1 VSETILSVRAIEV
14 AYGTIKALHGV
25 DLEVHKGEIVTLIG
39 ANGAGKTTT
48 LRTISGLLKPR
59 VGSVHFN
66 GADITGVKPHVIV
79 SRGISHVPEGRGI
92 FANLTVHDNLE
103 LGGYLRKDKI
113 RPEEYERVYSLFPV
127 LKERIKQNAGT
138 LSGGEQQM
146 LAISRALM
154 AKPVLLLLDE
164 PSLGLAP
171 QMVQTIFRVIREINA
186 EGTTILL
193 VEQNAHAA
201 LKHSDRAYV
210 LETGRIVMEGASKD
224 LAADPRIK
232 EAYLGE

>member
-1 VSETILSVRAIEV
+1 VSALLSVSDLEVSYGAI
-14 AYGTIKALHGV
+14 AALHGISLDV
-25 DLEVHKGEIVTLIG
+25 EKGEIVTLIG

-59 VGSVHFN
+59 R
-66 GADITGVKPHVIV
+66 GAVSYQGRNITGVKPHAITAMGV
-79 SRGISHVPEGRGI
+79 SHVPEGRGI
-92 FANLTVHDNLE
+92 FANLSVSDNLE
-103 LGGYLRKDKI
+103 LGAYLRKDKVS
-113 RPEEYERVYSLFPV
+113 PAEYERIFTLFPV

-154 AKPVLLLLDE
+154 SKPQVLLLDE

-171 QMVQTIFRVIREINA
+171 QLVQAIFGVIREINA

-193 VEQNAHAA
+193 VAQNAHMA
-201 LKHSDRAYV
+201 LMTANRGYV
-210 LETGRIVMEGASKD
+210 METGRIVLQDTTKALLASD
-224 LAADPRIK
+224 RIK
-232 EAYLGE
+232 KAYLGG